1 MLDESRHVPVAR
13 PSARPAGFAR
23 TVIGAA
29 KSQQGPGAILAQ
41 VRRAWISIARWGRWC
56 DEQLGEWPPP
66 AVCLAELPGWLRKR
80 LEAEEN
86 YEVRN
91 WLDDLHDR
99 EWIWWSGAIAGEL
112 VKIDLSAESLP
123 ISTWMIEYVLEAA
136 GGEVLYSGDW
146 LSLEDVTGGRW
157 VRRR

>member
-1 MLDESRHVPVAR
+1 
-13 PSARPAGFAR
+13 
-23 TVIGAA
+23 
-29 KSQQGPGAILAQ
+29 
-41 VRRAWISIARWGRWC
+41 
-56 DEQLGEWPPP
+56 
-66 AVCLAELPGWLRKR
+66 
-80 LEAEEN
+80 
-86 YEVRN
+86 VRN